1 MDKPLAAPIE
11 NSFGLEE
18 ASQAQTIP
26 HGFAF
31 VYNVS
36 KLVGSDS
43 FTLAPGH
50 ELRRATNA
58 EIAII
63 KNALRIS
70 DGGLLGLRHF
80 QWESRKEEDG
90 QFTPLPEKEWKYFV
104 IGFEGYNDGIVE
116 LEQAFSITQCGIR
129 IAFTA
134 VTISIHPRPGEYGIV
149 YSTNT
154 IFQTVEEC
162 TWGRTDFLEVSETD
176 VKEIAQFCDKLQAGT
191 EPSKRMRQITRQMLD
206 LQGIPPKSPL
216 RFLGYFGILESLL
229 THKPNPEDPY
239 DSITRQIKKK
249 IALLNNRWRPRIE
262 YDSFGGKNA
271 EKVWTMMYDYR
282 SSLAH
287 GDTPNF
293 QGKLEL
299 LGSPDKALA
308 LLKRI
313 VKAVVRQALIE
324 PELIGDLREC

>member
-1 MDKPLAAPIE
+1 LDKRLVASVETSIGP
-11 NSFGLEE
+11 EE
-18 ASQAQTIP
+18 APQAQAVP

-31 VYNVS
+31 VFNVS

-43 FTLAPGH
+43 FVLAPGH
-50 ELRRATNA
+50 VLRRATNA

-63 KNALRIS
+63 KNTLRTS

-90 QFTPLPEKEWKYFV
+90 RFTPLSEKEWRYFV
-104 IGFEGYNDGIVE
+104 IGFEGFNDGIIE
-116 LEQAFSITQCGIR
+116 LEQAFTITQCEIR

-134 VTISIHPRPGEYGIV
+134 ATISRPGEYGV
-149 YSTNT
+149 GYGANT
-154 IFQTVEEC
+154 IFQIVEEC
-162 TWGRTDFLEVSETD
+162 NWGRTDFLEVSEKD
-176 VKEIAQFCDKLQAGT
+176 VKEIGHFCDKLRAGT
-191 EPSKRMRQITRQMLD
+191 DSSIRMRQITRQMLD

-216 RFLGYFGILESLL
+216 RFLAYFGILESLL

-249 IALLNNRWRPRIE
+249 IALLNNRWSPRIE
-262 YDSFGGKNA
+262 YDDIGSKSA
-271 EKVWTMMYDYR
+271 EKVWAMMYDYR

-287 GDTPNF
+287 GDMPNF
-293 QGKLEL
+293 QGKLRL
-299 LGSPDKALA
+299 LGSPDKGLA
-308 LLKRI
+308 LLKRT

-324 PELIGDLREC
+324 PELIDDLREC